1 MSSPPFGEFAYVA
14 QGLLLQSPERGGS
27 TAFACLMKSRLSIL
41 LVVLV
46 VLPLALTGWLGW
58 LFWQRGLFNW
68 QSERQA
74 EALQRLNT
82 RQQELDALISSIA
95 SAMDASLAKAGGDPI
110 ALRASASHPL
120 IRGAFLRRADG
131 ELALPDPKKPVL
143 HSDEDRAFLAR
154 TALIWQRRYALGVR
168 QVEEM
173 EPPRVEE
180 RGWHGWYHEDGP
192 HWLRW
197 RRLPD
202 GSHAGFEI
210 ERIAFLA
217 RLVGQLRL
225 NELNGCVRLRSASGE
240 TLFQSSGDA
249 GETLATL
256 PCAEPMSHWHWEFMP
271 GSGFVPGPS
280 LWPYA
285 LGFTAMGAL
294 VSVAGLAMFFAY
306 RRDVREAAQRVSF
319 VNQVSHEL
327 KTPLTNIRLYV
338 DLARDASPAE
348 TGSLLN
354 VVEEETSRLSRMIHN
369 VLTFAR
375 QEKKTLKLHPIV
387 DDLAENVTRVV
398 ELWRPLLEK
407 SGLTVLLEAEKP
419 VQAVFDADAVEQIL
433 GNLLSNVEKY
443 AAGSQVHIR
452 VLEDGSV
459 EVRDSGPGIAAK
471 DAARIFE
478 PFYRSRNDLTEGVS
492 GTGLGLSIAKSLV
505 LAQNGSLRLMTGGRG
520 ACFILQLP
528 LATS

>member
-1 MSSPPFGEFAYVA
+1 
-14 QGLLLQSPERGGS
+14 
-27 TAFACLMKSRLSIL
+27 MKVRLSIL

-58 LFWQRGLFNW
+58 LFWQRGLSNC

-74 EALQRLNT
+74 EALQRLEA
-82 RQQELDALISSIA
+82 RQHELDVLIASIA
-95 SAMDASLAKAGGDPI
+95 SAMDASLSKAGSDPN
-110 ALRASASHPL
+110 ALRAAASHPL

-131 ELALPDPKKPVL
+131 ELALPDPKTPEL
-143 HSDEDRAFLAR
+143 HSDQDRAFLSR
-154 TALIWQRRYALGVR
+154 TALIWQRRHALGV
-168 QVEEM
+168 QQIEELA
-173 EPPRVEE
+173 PPQMAE

-197 RRLPD
+197 HRLPD
-202 GSHAGFEI
+202 GSQAGFEI

-225 NELNGCVRLRSASGE
+225 DEANGCVRLRSASGE
-240 TLFQSSGDA
+240 TLFHSSGEA
-249 GETLATL
+249 GDVLASL
-256 PCAEPMSHWHWEFMP
+256 PCAEPMQHWHWEFMP
-271 GSGFVPGPS
+271 ASGFVPPPGV
-280 LWPYA
+280 WRYVI
-285 LGFTAMGAL
+285 GFAVIAAL
-294 VSVAGLAMFFAY
+294 VTVAGLGMFFAY

-348 TGSLLN
+348 SGGLLS

-375 QEKKTLKLHPIV
+375 QEKKTLELHPV
-387 DDLAENVTRVV
+387 SGDLAESVKRVV
-398 ELWRPLLEK
+398 ELWRPVLEK
-407 SGLTVLLEAEKP
+407 SGLKVLLEAEKS
-419 VQAVFDADAVEQIL
+419 VKAVFDADALEQIL

-443 AAGSQVHIR
+443 AAGAGQVVIT
-452 VLEDGSV
+452 VKDDGSV
-459 EVRDSGPGIAAK
+459 EVRDDGPGIAAK
-471 DAARIFE
+471 DAERVFE
-478 PFYRSRNDLTEGVS
+478 AFYRSRNDLTEGVS
-492 GTGLGLSIAKSLV
+492 GTGLGLSIARALAE
-505 LAQNGSLRLMTGGRG
+505 AQNGSLRLVASERG

-528 LATS
+528 LVTS

>member
-1 MSSPPFGEFAYVA
+1 
-14 QGLLLQSPERGGS
+14 
-27 TAFACLMKSRLSIL
+27 MKARLSIL

-58 LFWQRGLFNW
+58 LFWQRGLSNW

-74 EALQRLNT
+74 EALQRLET
-82 RQQELDALISSIA
+82 RKQELDALIASIA
-95 SAMDASLAKAGGDPI
+95 SALDASLSKAGSDPI
-110 ALRASASHPL
+110 ALRAAASHPL
-120 IRGAFLRRADG
+120 IRSAFLRRADG
-131 ELALPDPKKPVL
+131 ELAMPDPKTPEL
-143 HSDEDRAFLAR
+143 YSDQDRAFLAR
-154 TALIWQRRYALGVR
+154 TTLIWQRRYALGVR
-168 QVEEM
+168 QVEELA
-173 EPPRVEE
+173 PPRVEE

-197 RRLPD
+197 QRLPD

-217 RLVGQLRL
+217 RLVGQLRHD
-225 NELNGCVRLRSASGE
+225 ELNGCVRLRSASGE
-240 TLFQSSGDA
+240 TLFQSSGEA
-249 GETLATL
+249 GEALASL

-271 GSGFVPGPS
+271 ASGFVPVPS
-280 LWPYA
+280 VWPYA
-285 LGFTAMGAL
+285 LGFAAIAAL
-294 VSVAGLAMFFAY
+294 VSVAGLALFFAY
-306 RRDVREAAQRVSF
+306 RRDVREAAQQVSF

-348 TGSLLN
+348 SGGLLN

-375 QEKKTLKLHPIV
+375 QEKTTLELHPMPG
-387 DDLAENVTRVV
+387 DLAENVKRVV
-398 ELWRPLLEK
+398 ELWRPILEK
-407 SGLTVLLEAEKP
+407 SGLKVLLEAEKP
-419 VQAVFDADAVEQIL
+419 VQAFFDADAVEQIL

-443 AAGSQVHIR
+443 AASSQVHIR
-452 VLEDGSV
+452 VLKDGSV
-459 EVRDSGPGIAAK
+459 EVHDSGPGIAAK

-478 PFYRSRNDLTEGVS
+478 PFYRSRNDLTEGVT

-505 LAQNGSLRLMTGGRG
+505 VAQNGSLRLVTGGRG

>member
-1 MSSPPFGEFAYVA
+1 M
-14 QGLLLQSPERGGS
+14 RI
-27 TAFACLMKSRLSIL
+27 RLSIL

-58 LFWQRGLFNW
+58 LFWQRGLSNW

-74 EALQRLNT
+74 EALRRLEA
-82 RQQELDALISSIA
+82 RQQELDTLIASIA
-95 SAMDASLAKAGGDPI
+95 SAMDASLSKAGSDPT
-110 ALRASASHPL
+110 ALRAASNHPL

-131 ELALPDPKKPVL
+131 ELALPDPKTPEL
-143 HSDEDRAFLAR
+143 HSDQDRAFLAR
-154 TALIWQRRYALGVR
+154 TALIWQRRDALGVR
-168 QVEEM
+168 QIEELA
-173 EPPRVEE
+173 PPRIEQL
-180 RGWHGWYHEDGP
+180 GWHVWYHEDGP

-197 RRLPD
+197 QRQAD

-225 NELNGCVRLRSASGE
+225 DDLNGCVRLRSASGE

-249 GETLATL
+249 GEVLASL
-256 PCAEPMSHWHWEFMP
+256 PCAEPMQHWHWEFMP
-271 GSGFVPGPS
+271 ATGFVPVPS
-280 LWPYA
+280 VWPYA
-285 LGFTAMGAL
+285 AGFAAIAAL

-348 TGSLLN
+348 SGGLLS

-375 QEKKTLKLHPIV
+375 QEKKTLELHPV
-387 DDLAENVTRVV
+387 SADLAESVKRVV
-398 ELWRPLLEK
+398 ELWRPVLEK
-407 SGLTVLLEAEKP
+407 SGLKVLLEAAKP
-419 VQAVFDADAVEQIL
+419 VRAVFDADAVEQIL

-443 AAGSQVHIR
+443 AAGSEVSIR
-452 VLEDGSV
+452 VQDDGSV
-459 EVRDSGPGIAAK
+459 ELHDSGPGIAAK

-492 GTGLGLSIAKSLV
+492 GTGLGLSIAKALAN
-505 LAQNGSLRLMTGGRG
+505 AQNGSLRLVNCGRG